1 MKLTL
6 PEFDLLRRYIHS
18 LCGITLNED
27 KSYLIQQRLEPIVA
41 AAGCKSF
48 GEFYQMLKQNP
59 LLNMREQI
67 INAITTNE
75 TSFFR
80 DNHPF
85 IAFEK
90 YILPGLGAMILD
102 RKARDSVRKGPKVSV
117 WSAGASTGQEPYSL
131 AMLIHEYASANRPRG
146 ISQNDFRL
154 IATDISS
161 ETLKKAV
168 AGEYTE
174 MEVQRGLSPDRMAT
188 YFKKIGGRWVVESSI
203 RSMVEFRQI
212 NLAKPFTML
221 GGFDAILCRNVLIY
235 FDIDTKKR
243 LVDQFCEIL
252 SDGGFFILGS
262 SENLYGIT
270 KRFEPVSYKGTL
282 LYTKSS
288 GK

>member
-1 MKLTL
+1 MELTR

-18 LCGITLNED
+18 LCGLTLFED
-27 KSYLIQQRLEPIVA
+27 KSYLIQQRLEPIVS
-41 AAGCKSF
+41 AAGCKGF

-59 LLNMREQI
+59 LLNVREQI

-80 DNHPF
+80 DEHPF

-90 YILPGLGAMILD
+90 YILPRLGELIRE
-102 RKARDSVRKGPKVSV
+102 RKARDGVRKGPKVSI
-117 WSAGASTGQEPYSL
+117 WSAGASSGQEPYSL
-131 AMLIHEYASANRPRG
+131 AMLIHEYASANRSRG
-146 ISQNDFRL
+146 ITKNDFRL
-154 IATDISS
+154 VGTDISS

-174 MEVQRGLSPDRMAT
+174 LEVRRGLSPNRMSA
-188 YFKKIGGRWVVESSI
+188 YFKKIGARWVVESAI

-221 GGFDAILCRNVLIY
+221 GGFDSILCRNVLIY
-235 FDIDTKKR
+235 FDVDTKKR
-243 LVDQFCEIL
+243 LLDQFCEIL
-252 SDGGFFILGS
+252 SDGGFLILGS

-270 KRFEPVSYKGTL
+270 RRFEPVNFKETL
-282 LYTKSS
+282 IYTKSP